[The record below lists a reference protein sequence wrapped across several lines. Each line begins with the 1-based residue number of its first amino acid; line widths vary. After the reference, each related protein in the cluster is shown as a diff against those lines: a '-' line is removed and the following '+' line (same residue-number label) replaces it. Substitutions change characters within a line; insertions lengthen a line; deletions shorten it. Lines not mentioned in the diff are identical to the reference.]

1 MSIREEGQVIIY
13 RLIVNFSV
21 DKEKKYIRENFTYEK
36 IIDYE
41 TKLLAYQYYSDMIA
55 YSDDTIKKAVDKQKK
70 EWAKKFE
77 LLLLDADKYNSIY
90 KIYTSYEENFYIK
103 SIKIFIYIGY
113 LTCWSYILVVS
124 YPNIINLAIT
134 TLCIEYINNNTMLL
148 LLLIMLTSI
157 IISVYN
163 VPSQDIFFSHDVKV
177 MIAQFLIEYI
187 ATEDFKST
195 LRAQQ
200 LDIYDLDYYK
210 RLVSSYMANIDNIPS
225 IKKSPTVA
233 IFYENIVLTF
243 DKYVFSSQ
251 KKDMDTSIA
260 FINIIKTLLFTGW
273 IITTINNGKD
283 IYDIYCLLNTGLLA
297 GVQKAARIATI
308 IWLKNFY

>member
-1 MSIREEGQVIIY
+1 MNINTIIY
-13 RLIVNFSV
+13 VIMSC
-21 DKEKKYIRENFTYEK
+21 
-36 IIDYE
+36 
-41 TKLLAYQYYSDMIA
+41 S
-55 YSDDTIKKAVDKQKK
+55 
-70 EWAKKFE
+70 
-77 LLLLDADKYNSIY
+77 
-90 KIYTSYEENFYIK
+90 
-103 SIKIFIYIGY
+103 IFISFVKNTGDD
-113 LTCWSYILVVS
+113 SILS
-124 YPNIINLAIT
+124 P
-134 TLCIEYINNNTMLL
+134 E
-148 LLLIMLTSI
+148 
-157 IISVYN
+157 
-163 VPSQDIFFSHDVKV
+163 DVKLT
-177 MIAQFLIEYI
+177 IETFLIEYI
-187 ATEDFKST
+187 DTEDFKST